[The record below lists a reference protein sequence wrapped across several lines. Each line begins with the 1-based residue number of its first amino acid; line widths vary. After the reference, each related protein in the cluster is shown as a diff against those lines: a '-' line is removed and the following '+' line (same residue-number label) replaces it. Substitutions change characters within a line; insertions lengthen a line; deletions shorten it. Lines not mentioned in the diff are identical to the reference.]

1 MITLSIILT
10 FIGFWC
16 FYQKSNRAELAKP
29 NGFEK
34 WIRGHKEQS
43 YIIGLFGLVLG
54 FVFCLFSF
62 GVTSGIFTYLITLT
76 VIASLSII
84 LGPLGYLNRWSISIF
99 FVLALIF
106 ETTF

>member
-16 FYQKSNRAELAKP
+16 FYQNSNRAELSKP

-34 WIRGHKEQS
+34 WLRGHKEQS
-43 YIIGLFGLVLG
+43 YISGLFALVLG

-62 GVTSGIFTYLITLT
+62 GVTSGIFTYILTLT

-84 LGPLGYLNRWSISIF
+84 LGPLGYVNRWTISIF
-99 FVLALIF
+99 LVTALIF
-106 ETTF
+106 ETAF